1 MIQAIGLTKS
11 YRRRPHALVDLS
23 FEAVPGRITVLL
35 GPGGAGKTTALLL
48 MVGQLRGKGSV
59 LFDGR
64 PYHRIRR
71 PERQVGVVLP
81 ESDGPPGHPGRR
93 ARNHL
98 RMLAAAA
105 GVPATRAD
113 ELLGQT
119 RLTPAADHRLRA
131 FSPGM
136 SRRLL
141 LAAALLGDPH
151 TLLLDDPTAGLSP
164 KNAEWFHAFL
174 RAFAASGG
182 TVLLTTTDAEE
193 AAALGDRVLSL
204 HQGRLLDDQPVAE
217 FVRTR
222 LRGEV
227 AVRGPQVGR
236 LADLLLAAGADVRR
250 ETGTRIL
257 VSGAPRTEIGE
268 LAYRHGI
275 LLHELADLGPLRTR
289 SAAPVRPPRGA
300 VAPGTTGATAVA
312 ARPGPPA
319 EHERTA
325 EQGPAVAPAVRDV
338 ATSPRE
344 HGLIGLMGTAHS
356 AVLTDSAPP
365 VDATLP
371 APAAGEIV
379 VTAGETV
386 VVLSPGGAVTATVR
400 ALAERAARPTPTPT
414 PTPTPVPAPAVTGAP
429 VTAPGSRPTPGPA
442 GSPYPLPAPSST
454 PGANDPCTQ

>member
-11 YRRRPHALVDLS
+11 YRRRTHALVDLS

-105 GVPATRAD
+105 GVPAPRAD
-113 ELLGQT
+113 ELLEQT
-119 RLTPAADHRLRA
+119 RLTPAADHRLRS

-136 SRRLL
+136 SRRLQ

-236 LADLLLAAGADVRR
+236 LADLLLAAGADVRW
-250 ETGTRIL
+250 EAGNRIL
-257 VSGAPRTEIGE
+257 VSGAARTEIGE

-275 LLHELADLGPLRTR
+275 LLHELADLGPLRTQR
-289 SAAPVRPPRGA
+289 AGPVRPSRGA
-300 VAPGTTGATAVA
+300 VAPATTGATAVA
-312 ARPGPPA
+312 ARPGPSA
-319 EHERTA
+319 EQGRA
-325 EQGPAVAPAVRDV
+325 AQQGPAVAPRVLS
-338 ATSPRE
+338 ATATPME
-344 HGLIGLMGTAHS
+344 HGLVGTAS
-356 AVLTDSAPP
+356 AAVLTEPAPP

-371 APAAGEIV
+371 APAGGEIV

-400 ALAERAARPTPTPT
+400 ALAERAARPTTTPGLS
-414 PTPTPVPAPAVTGAP
+414 PTPVPAPAVAGAP
-429 VTAPGSRPTPGPA
+429 VAAPASRPTPGPA
-442 GSPYPLPAPSST
+442 ESPCPLPAPSST